1 MKDTIKKNSLKNKIK
16 RTTFGVVSSHII
28 STVALFPLFWLIA
41 GSLAKGL
48 LVLNNVIIE
57 PYVSTLYYLI
67 MLGSFYLGTKYSL
80 YYINKN
86 ISVALP
92 EKSGRLSILFFS
104 ALVIISN
111 YTLFYFENSIN
122 IQRLI
127 FSLLL
132 LYMFAVMTKR
142 YFHTLEKS
150 SYVECLFFS
159 QVIILIANLSILISL
174 FLTYGVLHE
183 SSVTLK
189 LIVTSAFI
197 PLLLI
202 LTQFDVVDRIFIPFE
217 YEINEPSPLKK
228 ALSIIAVSIPIN
240 ILLLLYIIK
249 YNVF

>member
-1 MKDTIKKNSLKNKIK
+1 MQNIIKNKIH

-28 STVALFPLFWLIA
+28 STVFLFPLLWLIA

-48 LVLNNVIIE
+48 LTLYYPILE
-57 PYVSTLYYLI
+57 PYLSTVYYLI
-67 MLGSFYLGTKYSL
+67 MLGSFYLGIKYSL

-86 ISVALP
+86 VSVALP
-92 EKSGRLSILFFS
+92 EKSGRQSILFFS

-127 FSLLL
+127 FSLIL

-150 SYVECLFFS
+150 SYIECIFFL
-159 QVIILIANLSILISL
+159 QIIILISNLSILISL

-202 LTQFDVVDRIFIPFE
+202 LTQFDVVDKVFIPFE
-217 YEINEPSPLKK
+217 YEVGKQKPIKK
-228 ALSIIAVSIPIN
+228 ALLTIAVSIPIN

-249 YNVF
+249 YHVF